1 MENTLN
7 GKILKDLFGAVISGG
22 SGSLLAYPKRKESL
36 STDWPEEE
44 GIDIDLSAPTFEARE
59 FTLNM
64 ALLAESLADFKSKY
78 NGLFTELRGQ
88 DTHELYIAD
97 HDTTYILYYKSQSNF
112 KKLVNSFNNGKVGV
126 TFDLVFGETNPDD
139 NISAVYLVE
148 DQDRYLTA

>member
-1 MENTLN
+1 MDNTLN
-7 GKILKDLFGAVISGG
+7 GKSLKGLFGTLISGG
-22 SGSLLAYPKRKESL
+22 SGSLLIYPKRKDSL

-44 GIDIDLSAPTFEARE
+44 GIDIDLSDPTFEARE

-64 ALLAESLADFKSKY
+64 TLLADSLADFKSKY
-78 NGLFTELRGQ
+78 NGLFTELSGQ
-88 DTHELYIAD
+88 DTHELYIGD
-97 HDTTYILYYKSQSNF
+97 HDTTYIVYYKSQANF

-139 NISAVYLVE
+139 NIPAVYLVD